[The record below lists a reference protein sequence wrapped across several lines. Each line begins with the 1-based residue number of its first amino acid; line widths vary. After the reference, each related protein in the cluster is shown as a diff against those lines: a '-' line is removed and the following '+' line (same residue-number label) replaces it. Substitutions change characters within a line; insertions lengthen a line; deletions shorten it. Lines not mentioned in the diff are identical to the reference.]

1 MLLVTWENYCSPTE
15 EWACWSAQLAMAT
28 THVVSTALVVE
39 REEEGHAL
47 KVQRLVYLISEVL
60 SDSKIRYPRVQMLL
74 YAILMLSASYATTS
88 ISRCHILRRDHTCT
102 YMM

>member
-1 MLLVTWENYCSPTE
+1 
-15 EWACWSAQLAMAT
+15 MAT

-88 ISRCHILRRDHTCT
+88 ISRCHILRRDHMCT